1 MIESK
6 KNLNSFFL
14 QIKFTVL
21 KKCDKKIYLAIVP
34 HVFCFFSQIYT
45 TWLILI
51 GFAYTSI
58 SVCFKAILMSYLS
71 FLSQKI
77 YPDDFLRAEFILGRK
92 FLQRCSIWLG
102 PSPII
107 IFPLF
112 RNAIK
117 SEPLGVR
124 D

>member
-1 MIESK
+1 M
-6 KNLNSFFL
+6 SF
-14 QIKFTVL
+14 
-21 KKCDKKIYLAIVP
+21 
-34 HVFCFFSQIYT
+34 
-45 TWLILI
+45 
-51 GFAYTSI
+51 
-58 SVCFKAILMSYLS
+58 LS

-92 FLQRCSIWLG
+92 FLQKYSISLG

-117 SEPLGVR
+117 SKPLGVR